1 MKQVRETTAGK
12 SIGASIVLDKKGR
25 HVATVQ
31 SHYSNGGT
39 VTVDVWSHGDAALRA
54 NWNTA
59 RKIGRVSDK
68 EAAGLI
74 ASAPDYYTTPESRE
88 NWAAFKRFNLQ
99 HGRAGGY
106 GYDKFAAAIA
116 GLIID
121 GHTLANHCGHVPE
134 DEKKRAA
141 LMRAYRRAVAASDG
155 GLSTEQR
162 KLWSD
167 KAARIGCQFTN
178 WQEKDGQAGWTSL
191 YFLDGLSRLERL
203 GYRVISAI

>member
-1 MKQVRETTAGK
+1 MTKQVRETTAGQ
-12 SIGASIVLDKKGR
+12 SVSAYVVLDKKGR

-31 SHYSNGGT
+31 AHYSNGGT
-39 VTVDVWSHGDAALRA
+39 VTVDVWSHGDTANALNWKTARA
-54 NWNTA
+54 N
-59 RKIGRVSDK
+59 GRVSDK
-68 EAAGLI
+68 DAAALI

-88 NWAAFKRFNLQ
+88 DWAAFKRFNLQ

-121 GHTLANHCGHVPE
+121 GHTLANHCGQVPE

-141 LMRAYRRAVAASDG
+141 LLRAYSKACAAGENGNDKKW
-155 GLSTEQR
+155 R
-162 KLWSD
+162 D
-167 KAARIGCQFTN
+167 KAARIGCSFAN
-178 WQEKDGQAGWTSL
+178 WGSCGVGDRYMSL
-191 YFLDGLSRLERL
+191 HFIDGLNRLECL